1 MSVVK
6 TSVRA
11 SHSYGEALYRYLTCE
26 LSELPQ
32 ELRDKNKLA
41 QAIRQL
47 AETRGIEPQR
57 VVEILRANKL
67 IDAVL
72 RGDKRRVE
80 ELLSRGYDPNL
91 QDWDGDTA
99 LHYACRE
106 GDIEMVELLLR
117 HGADPDIENND
128 GETPLAIAVAEGY
141 NPRLRDKIEPE
152 YRRIAKLLID
162 YGADPGKC
170 LLGEEGVALET
181 VCEDTE
187 YGCP

>member
-6 TSVRA
+6 TNVRA
-11 SHSYGEALYRYLTCE
+11 SHSYGETLYRYLTGE
-26 LSELPQ
+26 LSDLPH

-91 QDWDGDTA
+91 QDWDGNTA
-99 LHYACRE
+99 LHYACQE
-106 GDIEMVELLLR
+106 GDVEMVELLLR

-128 GETPLAIAVAEGY
+128 GETPLTIAIVEGY
-141 NPRLRDKIEPE
+141 NPRLEDKIEPE
-152 YRRIAKLLID
+152 YREIAKLLID
-162 YGADPGKC
+162 YGADPGKHF
-170 LLGEEGVALET
+170 LGEAEVALEI
-181 VCEDTE
+181 VCEEAE

>member
-1 MSVVK
+1 VSVVK

-11 SHSYGEALYRYLTCE
+11 SQGYGEALYRYLTGE
-26 LSELPQ
+26 LSDLPR
-32 ELRDKNKLA
+32 ELRDKTRLA
-41 QAIRQL
+41 LAVRQL
-47 AETRGIEPQR
+47 AETRGIEPRR
-57 VVEILRANKL
+57 VVEILRANRL
-67 IDAVL
+67 IGAVL
-72 RGDKRRVE
+72 RGDKRRVV
-80 ELLSRGYDPNL
+80 ELLSMGYDPNL

-117 HGADPDIENND
+117 HGADPDIENNE
-128 GETPLAIAVAEGY
+128 GETPLAVAIAEGY

-152 YRRIAKLLID
+152 YRRIARLLIE

-170 LLGEEGVALET
+170 VLGEEGVALET
-181 VCEDTE
+181 VCRDVE

>member
-6 TSVRA
+6 TTVRA
-11 SHSYGEALYRYLTCE
+11 SHSYGETLYRYLSGE
-26 LSELPQ
+26 LPELPQ
-32 ELRDKNKLA
+32 ELRDKTKLT
-41 QAIRQL
+41 QAIKQL

-57 VVEILRANKL
+57 IVEILRANKL

-72 RGDKRRVE
+72 RGDKRHIE
-80 ELLSRGYDPNL
+80 GLLSRGYDPNL

-106 GDIEMVELLLR
+106 GDIELVELLLR
-117 HGADPDIENND
+117 HGADPDIENNE
-128 GETPLAIAVAEGY
+128 GETPLAIAIAEGY
-141 NPRLRDKIEPE
+141 NPRLEDKIEPE
-152 YRRIAKLLID
+152 YRRIAKLLIE

-170 LLGEEGVALET
+170 VLGEEEVALET
-181 VCEDTE
+181 VCKDTE